1 MNKLPN
7 SWEEKYI
14 EEVFEIRKNYTN
26 ARKDLDNNSNIS
38 YLHYGDIHKYYQHK
52 LDCKNISLPK
62 ISENKLSKDINK
74 LELVKNGDLIVVDV
88 SEDYKGI
95 CSSVEVKN
103 LSYKLVSGLHTLLLR
118 DKGNY
123 FADGYKGYIFYN
135 HNVHKECCK
144 VATGISVYGINR
156 KNLKKIKIPIPP
168 LDEQKRIAAALSK
181 IDAYLENTIKLIE
194 EKERF
199 KRGIAKKLLTCKEG
213 ENIPEARFKGF
224 EDEWKEYNLSKIGVS
239 YNGLRNKKANS
250 FVENCNAKYITYKS
264 VYDKNK
270 IDINRLGNVFIGKNE
285 NQNLVKYGDIFF
297 TISSETPDEVAI
309 SSVLLDK
316 VENTYLNSFCFG
328 FRFDFNI
335 LLPEFARYY
344 FRSDYIR
351 KSTYRLAQGIT
362 RYNISK
368 KKFLDII
375 IYLPSL
381 EEQEKIGG
389 YLSLLDEEIDNLK
402 KQKELIKEMKRG
414 AMQKLLS
421 GEVRLSKNAFNENI

>member
-1 MNKLPN
+1 MKR
-7 SWEEKYI
+7 EKEYKCEKYI

-168 LDEQKRIAAALSK
+168 LDEQKRIASALSK

-224 EDEWKEYNLSKIGVS
+224 EDEWETIMLGDILSYEQPKDYIVKSEEYNNKYKYPVLTAGKTFILGYTNEEFGIYNKLPVIIFDDFTTDAQYVDFPFKVKSSAIKILKSKY
-239 YNGLRNKKANS
+239 YNTKLIYELIKNIK
-250 FVENCNAKYITYKS
+250 FNARTHK
-264 VYDKNK
+264 
-270 IDINRLGNVFIGKNE
+270 
-285 NQNLVKYGDIFF
+285 
-297 TISSETPDEVAI
+297 
-309 SSVLLDK
+309 
-316 VENTYLNSFCFG
+316 
-328 FRFDFNI
+328 
-335 LLPEFARYY
+335 RYY
-344 FRSDYIR
+344 ISEYQYLKIKIP
-351 KSTYRLAQGIT
+351 KSI
-362 RYNISK
+362 K
-368 KKFLDII
+368 
-375 IYLPSL
+375 
-381 EEQEKIGG
+381 EQEKIGG

-421 GEVRLSKNAFNENI
+421 GEVRLLE

>member
-1 MNKLPN
+1 MNKLPDG
-7 SWEEKYI
+7 WEEKYI

-168 LDEQKRIAAALSK
+168 LDEQKRIASALSK

-224 EDEWKEYNLSKIGVS
+224 EDEWEIVKLGDMFDNFKEKNNEDKIILASTIDKGVIPNSLTERKIIRKKESLS
-239 YNGLRNKKANS
+239 N
-250 FVENCNAKYITYKS
+250 YK
-264 VYDKNK
+264 
-270 IDINRLGNVFIGKNE
+270 
-285 NQNLVKYGDIFF
+285 LVKKGCFV
-297 TISSETPDEVAI
+297 ISLI
-309 SSVLLDK
+309 SFQSGFEYSDYEGIISPAYTVLK
-316 VENTYLNSFCFG
+316 PKIEMAHYFYK
-328 FRFDFNI
+328 
-335 LLPEFARYY
+335 YY
-344 FRSDYIR
+344 FKSFKFIKDLRPYAEGIR
-351 KSTYRLAQGIT
+351 HGKQI
-362 RYNISK
+362 
-368 KKFLDII
+368 KFKACKDILVP
-375 IYLPSL
+375 YPSI

-421 GEVRLSKNAFNENI
+421 GEVRLLE

>member
-1 MNKLPN
+1 MNKLPDG
-7 SWEEKYI
+7 WEEKYI

-144 VATGISVYGINR
+144 VVTGISVYGINR
-156 KNLKKIKIPIPP
+156 KNFKKIKIPIPP
-168 LDEQKRIAAALSK
+168 LDEQKRIASALSK

-224 EDEWKEYNLSKIGVS
+224 EDEWEIVKLGDMFDNFKEKNNEDKIILASTIDKGVIPNSLTERKIIRKKESLS
-239 YNGLRNKKANS
+239 N
-250 FVENCNAKYITYKS
+250 YK
-264 VYDKNK
+264 
-270 IDINRLGNVFIGKNE
+270 
-285 NQNLVKYGDIFF
+285 LVKKGCFV
-297 TISSETPDEVAI
+297 ISLMSFQSGFEYSDYEGII
-309 SSVLLDK
+309 SPAYTVLK
-316 VENTYLNSFCFG
+316 PKIEMAHYFYK
-328 FRFDFNI
+328 
-335 LLPEFARYY
+335 YY
-344 FRSDYIR
+344 FKSFKFIKDLRPYAEGIR
-351 KSTYRLAQGIT
+351 HGKQI
-362 RYNISK
+362 
-368 KKFLDII
+368 KFKACKDILVP
-375 IYLPSL
+375 YPSI

-389 YLSLLDEEIDNLK
+389 YLSLLDKEIDNLK

>member
-168 LDEQKRIAAALSK
+168 LDEQKRIASALSK

-224 EDEWKEYNLSKIGVS
+224 EDEWETIMLGDILSYEQPKDYIVKSEEYNNKYKYPVLTAGKTFILGYTNEEFGIYNKLPVIIFDDFTTDAQYVDFPFKVKSSAIKILKSKY
-239 YNGLRNKKANS
+239 YNTKLIYELIKNIK
-250 FVENCNAKYITYKS
+250 FNARTHK
-264 VYDKNK
+264 
-270 IDINRLGNVFIGKNE
+270 
-285 NQNLVKYGDIFF
+285 
-297 TISSETPDEVAI
+297 
-309 SSVLLDK
+309 
-316 VENTYLNSFCFG
+316 
-328 FRFDFNI
+328 
-335 LLPEFARYY
+335 RYY
-344 FRSDYIR
+344 ISEYQYLKIKIP
-351 KSTYRLAQGIT
+351 KSI
-362 RYNISK
+362 K
-368 KKFLDII
+368 
-375 IYLPSL
+375 
-381 EEQEKIGG
+381 EQEKIGG

-421 GEVRLSKNAFNENI
+421 GEVRLLE

>member
-168 LDEQKRIAAALSK
+168 LDEQKRIASALSK

-224 EDEWKEYNLSKIGVS
+224 EDEWEIVKLGDMFDNFKEKNNEDKIILASTIDKGVIPNSLTERKIIRKKESLS
-239 YNGLRNKKANS
+239 N
-250 FVENCNAKYITYKS
+250 YK
-264 VYDKNK
+264 
-270 IDINRLGNVFIGKNE
+270 
-285 NQNLVKYGDIFF
+285 LVKKGCFV
-297 TISSETPDEVAI
+297 ISLMSFQSGFEYSDSEGII
-309 SSVLLDK
+309 SPAYTVLK
-316 VENTYLNSFCFG
+316 PKIEMAHYFYK
-328 FRFDFNI
+328 
-335 LLPEFARYY
+335 YY
-344 FRSDYIR
+344 FKSFKFIKDLRPYAEGIR
-351 KSTYRLAQGIT
+351 HGKQI
-362 RYNISK
+362 
-368 KKFLDII
+368 KFKACKDILVP
-375 IYLPSL
+375 YPSI

-421 GEVRLSKNAFNENI
+421 GEVRLLE

>member
-1 MNKLPN
+1 MNKLPAG
-7 SWEEKYI
+7 WEEKYI

-168 LDEQKRIAAALSK
+168 LDEQKRIAFALSK

-224 EDEWKEYNLSKIGVS
+224 EDEWM
-239 YNGLRNKKANS
+239 
-250 FVENCNAKYITYKS
+250 
-264 VYDKNK
+264 
-270 IDINRLGNVFIGKNE
+270 
-285 NQNLVKYGDIFF
+285 
-297 TISSETPDEVAI
+297 EVAI
-309 SSVLLDK
+309 SKIGTIITGNTPSTKNESFWNGNNVWITPTDIKQKYISNSERKLTDDGLKKSRKLPANTLLITCIASIGKNAILKCEGACNQQINAIIPNKNYNVDFLYYLFENEKSYLKFKAPQSVIK
-316 VENTYLNSFCFG
+316 IMSKS
-328 FRFDFNI
+328 
-335 LLPEFARYY
+335 EF
-344 FRSDYIR
+344 
-351 KSTYRLAQGIT
+351 
-362 RYNISK
+362 SK
-368 KKFLDII
+368 LVFKFHL
-375 IYLPSL
+375 L

-421 GEVRLSKNAFNENI
+421 GEVRLLE

>member
-1 MNKLPN
+1 MNKLPAG
-7 SWEEKYI
+7 WEEKYI

-168 LDEQKRIAAALSK
+168 LDEQKRIASALSK

-224 EDEWKEYNLSKIGVS
+224 EDEWEIVKLGDITKMISGGTPNTKIKEY
-239 YNGLRNKKANS
+239 YNGNIVWATITDITNS
-250 FVENCNAKYITYKS
+250 YKYL
-264 VYDKNK
+264 YD
-270 IDINRLGNVFIGKNE
+270 
-285 NQNLVKYGDIFF
+285 
-297 TISSETPDEVAI
+297 SE
-309 SSVLLDK
+309 
-316 VENTYLNSFCFG
+316 
-328 FRFDFNI
+328 
-335 LLPEFARYY
+335 
-344 FRSDYIR
+344 
-351 KSTYRLAQGIT
+351 
-362 RYNISK
+362 
-368 KKFLDII
+368 
-375 IYLPSL
+375 
-381 EEQEKIGG
+381 
-389 YLSLLDEEIDNLK
+389 
-402 KQKELIKEMKRG
+402 KR
-414 AMQKLLS
+414 
-421 GEVRLSKNAFNENI
+421 